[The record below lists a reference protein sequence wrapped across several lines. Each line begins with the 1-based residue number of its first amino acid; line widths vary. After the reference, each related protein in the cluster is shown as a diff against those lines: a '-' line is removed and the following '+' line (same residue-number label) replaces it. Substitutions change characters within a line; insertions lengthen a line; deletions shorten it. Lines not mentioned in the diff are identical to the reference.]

1 VTSVIIKKFSQS
13 SSSSS
18 NSVSQ
23 HVYLL
28 SRQVPVV
35 DLVTDWPMFTE
46 IVNDCFGGRV
56 VEFPTFVCILQL
68 SEDNASF

>member
-1 VTSVIIKKFSQS
+1 MISVIIKKFSQ